1 MRTVVIAFAFFIA
14 MGDLRAEAPIRL
26 FLHFSDATATSRDS
40 AMEIALLLQAQGF
53 EVVELRSIE
62 AEMGRSV
69 EISRPAVRYFERR
82 FEADARTLQRELAAI
97 LRARGLNS
105 AVRLQDFTHYSPK
118 PPDALEVWLASP
130 Q

>member
-1 MRTVVIAFAFFIA
+1 
-14 MGDLRAEAPIRL
+14 
-26 FLHFSDATATSRDS
+26 
-40 AMEIALLLQAQGF
+40 LLLEAQGF

-69 EISRPAVRYFERR
+69 EISRPAVRYFEGRL
-82 FEADARTLQRELAAI
+82 EADARTLQRELAAI
-97 LRARGLNS
+97 LRQRGLDS
-105 AVRLQDFTHYSPK
+105 AVRLQDFTHYESK